1 MKSKFEVVKE
11 KKSSS
16 SKVLVKTDPN
26 NYSYPIKGAVVN
38 MKAKKW
44 LEIKYILY
52 LYNLN
57 YILINHSE

>member
-38 MKAKKW
+38 MKAKK
-44 LEIKYILY
+44 
-52 LYNLN
+52 
-57 YILINHSE
+57 